1 MLNAKCHA
9 MRDAQLL
16 QKDIIRQNLEE
27 EEESLEHLM
36 EIERQKA
43 IAEENEGKRKED
55 RPVAAVQFVQRC
67 KEMECN
73 AQVR

>member
-43 IAEENEGKRKED
+43 IAEENERKRRGERREERLLGATKLLELQD
-55 RPVAAVQFVQRC
+55 LAVR
-67 KEMECN
+67 
-73 AQVR
+73 